1 MEQYEKPNME
11 IISLTQDI
19 MATAS
24 CEGGYGCEDD
34 YECDTETPPICIWGD
49 DGLSE

>member
-24 CEGGYGCEDD
+24 CEGGYCDDD
-34 YECDTETPPICIWGD
+34 YECDTETPTICLMGD